1 MKEICGRC
9 RFWQF
14 SRKPKDDYAWGECRR
29 HAPQP
34 TQFLLGIIAK
44 NTGAI
49 RWAVEESANIE
60 HEDNDDYLVETTEQ
74 HEIGQWPRVQC
85 DEWCGEFEL
94 TKDRTSLS
102 GFRPYIKE
110 RLNEANEWEREVGLA
125 KE

>member
-9 RFWQF
+9 RFWEF
-14 SRKPKDDYAWGECRR
+14 SHKPKDDYAWGECRR

-44 NTGAI
+44 NTGAT
-49 RWAVEESANIE
+49 RWAVEESSNVE
-60 HEDNDDYLVETTEQ
+60 HIQDVDDYIVETTEQ
-74 HEIGQWPRVQC
+74 YEVEEWPYVQC

-94 TKDRTSLS
+94 AKDRTSLS
-102 GFRPYIKE
+102 DHRQ
-110 RLNEANEWEREVGLA
+110 RASEAILWEAEVGLV